1 MFKRA
6 VALASA
12 SVVIVAC
19 QMPKESQVARP
30 PDLPVDGMA
39 SPPKKD
45 EPGRK
50 VSEAERW
57 AISDPQSVKDLQ
69 GTPFGER
76 EIREFWTRKGWR
88 MTKSEEKYLAETKEL
103 AARGSIVAVSRWA
116 TCPYTTV
123 YRAKE
128 PTKVMGIAVDPDQ
141 EFHFEMC
148 DNDNEVQLGRP
159 QFRRRDGY
167 KEDHDDGHATDPSKK
182 PI

>member
-1 MFKRA
+1 MLNRV
-6 VALASA
+6 VALAVA

-19 QMPKESQVARP
+19 QLPRSGTARP
-30 PDLPVDGMA
+30 PELPTEEMA

-45 EPGRK
+45 APGRK
-50 VSEAERW
+50 ITEAERW
-57 AISDPQSVKDLQ
+57 GVSDPQSVKDLE
-69 GTPFGER
+69 GTAFGER

-88 MTKSEEKYLAETKEL
+88 MTKSEEKYIAETNAL
-103 AARGSIVAVSRWA
+103 AAKGTIVAVSRWA

-123 YRAKE
+123 YRAME
-128 PTKVMGIAVDPDQ
+128 PTKVMGVMVDAGQ

-159 QFRRRDGY
+159 EFRRRDGY